1 MFINVHIDIEL
12 QWIDLTEINKTE
24 GRKNSLRQPLLRRKA
39 DLSSNRIS

>member
-24 GRKNSLRQPLLRRKA
+24 GKEEFT
-39 DLSSNRIS
+39 